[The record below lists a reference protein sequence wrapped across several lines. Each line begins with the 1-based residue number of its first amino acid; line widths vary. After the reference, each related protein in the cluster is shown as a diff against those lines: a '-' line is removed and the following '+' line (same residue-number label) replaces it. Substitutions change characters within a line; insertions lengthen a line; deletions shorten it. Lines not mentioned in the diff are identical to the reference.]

1 MSIYEQFQEMLSKGR
16 LPIMEFELNTGDYLV
31 VGIMVEQGHT
41 SVSADFLCLPV
52 WFEEELAA
60 VSGSEYRINL
70 EDYPFRNI
78 NTLDQLLEFIHDN
91 IMEGFLIPNNL
102 LPEDSQ

>member
-16 LPIMEFELNTGDYLV
+16 LPIMEFELSTGDFLV
-31 VGIMVEQGHT
+31 VEVAVHTEFIEFYGDFQDLPNYFDGIVKSQQRN
-41 SVSADFLCLPV
+41 
-52 WFEEELAA
+52 WFH
-60 VSGSEYRINL
+60 IDN
-70 EDYPFRNI
+70 EDMDGWS
-78 NTLDQLLEFIHDN
+78 LDQLLEFIHDN

>member
-16 LPIMEFELNTGDYLV
+16 LPLMEFELNTGDFLS

-41 SVSADFLCLPV
+41 SVSADFLGLPT
-52 WFEEELAA
+52 WFDGELEQM
-60 VSGSEYRINL
+60 VENCYEIKE
-70 EDYPFRNI
+70 EDYPSD
-78 NTLDQLLEFIHDN
+78 TLDHLLEFIHAN
-91 IMEGFLIPNNL
+91 ILEGFLIPNNL

>member
-16 LPIMEFELNTGDYLV
+16 LPLMEFELSTGDYLS

-70 EDYPFRNI
+70 EDYPSD
-78 NTLDQLLEFIHDN
+78 TLDHLLEFIHDN